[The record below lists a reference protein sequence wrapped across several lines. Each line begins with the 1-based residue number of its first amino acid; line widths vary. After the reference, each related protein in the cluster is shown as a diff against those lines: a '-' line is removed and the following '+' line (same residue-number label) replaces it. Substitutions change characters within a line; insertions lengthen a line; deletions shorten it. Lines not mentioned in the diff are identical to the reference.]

1 VRPTQQRLT
10 LPSAT
15 AWRQSARFSTPW
27 PSSRATSSRARRAP
41 PARSCHA
48 KHAALR
54 EALPSLCASVD
65 RLAFVAPQE
74 AEASA
79 ACASAAA
86 LERELASATAEA
98 DRLTLCSRG
107 GGALRVFFGAPWFVT
122 RTFRRL
128 ADAPPTRRHAALLP
142 LPAAPALALV
152 AGAPAASADNDGSDE
167 ATNREEEEEEAD
179 EAAANAY
186 SLSLSAFAW
195 RRAGGLACV
204 SARVDAA
211 AAATLPPAGSTSDEA
226 TAGGVVLLAGG
237 RVAGAG
243 GAGAPPALL
252 RCASDGALRWAPAS
266 EASVATSPG
275 APPCRLG
282 AACAASPCGRYI
294 HFFGGADATDGSL
307 SADVATWDGHSRA
320 WMPQPTRAGPARAAS
335 PRRSSM
341 SGSLGGSAGGGLP
354 AYNAP
359 RPRRDAALAAAPDGR
374 TLWVYGGAVAGGAG
388 VADAFSY
395 DISTGAWRARETAVF
410 AGGAATSAAAA
421 AAAAGPG
428 PRRGAAA
435 TVQGRYLLLAGG
447 IGESGPMRDAWALD
461 TEAFVWECLLQADL
475 DPNAGDAAAAPG
487 AVALC
492 AWRGATLCV
501 LRGGLRGRFD
511 LLESAHF
518 MLPDDLDA
526 LCASRGARARARFSA
541 GALRADGDEKGTD
554 VPGDALRLWT
564 LAARGSTWLDVAWRP
579 PARRAERVT
588 GYRLMLAPAGACGV
602 RTSYAGPAT
611 HARVGGL
618 RPATEYVCVVKAQYA
633 DGSHEWSD
641 TEAFTT
647 APLAVPKRPLGG
659 FSAHL
664 RGSRKA
670 SPQMSAAAAAAVEAA
685 EAAGGDDFPTHK
697 PPPKPPREP
706 HAPPPPLELPSE
718 HDAAAMMDE
727 GGPTPTP
734 GSINAGTP
742 YGSNAAM
749 GGGITPPSTP
759 PALAAAGGGITPR
772 ASPRL
777 SAAAAK
783 PGSAAAEAAAA
794 WDAGEADASF
804 AVVVA
809 PEAAEEGSAAPDA
822 AASSEEAPVAA
833 VAE

>member
-1 VRPTQQRLT
+1 M
-10 LPSAT
+10 
-15 AWRQSARFSTPW
+15 
-27 PSSRATSSRARRAP
+27 
-41 PARSCHA
+41 
-48 KHAALR
+48 
-54 EALPSLCASVD
+54 
-65 RLAFVAPQE
+65 
-74 AEASA
+74 
-79 ACASAAA
+79 
-86 LERELASATAEA
+86 
-98 DRLTLCSRG
+98 
-107 GGALRVFFGAPWFVT
+107 
-122 RTFRRL
+122 
-128 ADAPPTRRHAALLP
+128 
-142 LPAAPALALV
+142 
-152 AGAPAASADNDGSDE
+152 
-167 ATNREEEEEEAD
+167 
-179 EAAANAY
+179 
-186 SLSLSAFAW
+186 
-195 RRAGGLACV
+195 

-211 AAATLPPAGSTSDEA
+211 AAATLPPGGSTDEA
-226 TAGGVVLLAGG
+226 AAGGVVLLAGG
-237 RVAGAG
+237 RVLGAG
-243 GAGAPPALL
+243 GSGAPPALL
-252 RCASDGALRWAPAS
+252 RCSSDGALRWAPAS
-266 EASVATSPG
+266 EASAAASPN

-294 HFFGGADATDGSL
+294 YFFGGADADGSL
-307 SADVATWDGHSRA
+307 SADVAAWDGLARA
-320 WMPQPTRAGPARAAS
+320 WLPPPARAGPARAAS

-341 SGSLGGSAGGGLP
+341 SGSLGGSGGLP

-395 DISTGAWRARETAVF
+395 DIATGAWRARETAVF

-447 IGESGPMRDAWALD
+447 TGESGPMRDAWALD
-461 TEAFVWECLLQADL
+461 TEAFVWECLLQADP

-487 AVALC
+487 AIALC

-511 LLESAHF
+511 LLECAHF

-541 GALRADGDEKGTD
+541 GALRADGDAGTD

-564 LAARGSTWLDVAWRP
+564 LAARGATWLDVAWRP

-611 HARVGGL
+611 HARIGGL
-618 RPATEYVCVVKAQYA
+618 RPGTEYVVVVKAQYA

-647 APLAVPKRPLGG
+647 APLPTAKRASGG

-697 PPPKPPREP
+697 PPPTPPREP
-706 HAPPPPLELPSE
+706 HAPPPPLELPSD
-718 HDAAAMMDE
+718 HDVAMMDE
-727 GGPTPTP
+727 GGPTSTP
-734 GSINAGTP
+734 GSNNAGTP
-742 YGSNAAM
+742 YGIAM

-759 PALAAAGGGITPR
+759 PALAAAGGALTPR
-772 ASPRL
+772 PSPRL

-804 AVVVA
+804 AVVA
-809 PEAAEEGSAAPDA
+809 PAAAEEAADDA
-822 AASSEEAPVAA
+822 AA
-833 VAE
+833 AE